1 MALQTHISDAYET
14 ALLDIVKSSASSLS
28 ARDIAC
34 RLRARHIPVPDYKVT
49 KCLRGML
56 SAGQI
61 QYQRG
66 KWTQGLKENAGTSVT
81 MPKCTSRCFIS

>member
-1 MALQTHISDAYET
+1 MPLQTHTSDAYET
-14 ALLDIVKSSASSLS
+14 VLLDIVKSSASSLS

-34 RLRARHIPVPDYKVT
+34 RLRSRHLAVPDYKVT

-56 SAGQI
+56 SAGQV

-66 KWTQGLKENAGTSVT
+66 KWTQGLKENVGTSQII
-81 MPKCTSRCFIS
+81 PPRSSNPF